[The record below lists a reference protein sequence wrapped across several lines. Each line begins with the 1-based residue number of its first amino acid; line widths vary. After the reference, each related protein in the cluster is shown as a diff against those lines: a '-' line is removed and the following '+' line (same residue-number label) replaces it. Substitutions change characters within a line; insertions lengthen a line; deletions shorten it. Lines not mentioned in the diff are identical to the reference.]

1 MSEYDFLV
9 IGAGSGG
16 VRAARMAAAKG
27 LRVAIVEESDLGG
40 TCVNVGCIPKK
51 LFVYASHFRE
61 DLEDSRGFGW
71 RTPVPPFDW
80 RTLLHNKNEEIS
92 RLNGIYRNLLTN
104 AGVEIVAGRGR
115 FVDPA
120 TVRVG
125 DRDLGASTFLVAT
138 GGVPDRPRIPGGE
151 LAIVSD
157 QAFFLEELPKR
168 VAIIGGVYIA
178 LEFAGIFH
186 GLGIETHVLY
196 RGELILR
203 GFDSDLRR
211 GLASRLL
218 DRGIDLR
225 CECRVAAI
233 VQSAESQC
241 LQLED
246 GSEIED
252 DIALAAIGRSPNTG
266 DLGLVEA
273 GVDVDA
279 EGSIAVDEHS
289 RTSQPSIY
297 AVGDCT
303 NRMNLTPVAIAEAM
317 AMVETAF
324 GVHPTKMSY
333 HNVPSAVFSQPP
345 LATVGLSE
353 EQARKQFTDVEIYR
367 SEFRPLKA
375 TLSERKETTLVKLV
389 VDKATDRVLGVH
401 MLGPDAAE
409 IIQGMAVA
417 LICGA
422 TKAQFDATVGIHPTT
437 AEEFVTLREPLA

>member
-27 LRVAIVEESDLGG
+27 LRVALVEESKLGG

-51 LFVYASHFRE
+51 LFVYASHFQE
-61 DLEDSRGFGW
+61 DFEDSRGFGW
-71 RTPVPPFDW
+71 SPSPPPFDW
-80 RTLLHNKNEEIS
+80 QTLLHNKNEEIS
-92 RLNGIYRNLLTN
+92 RLNGIYRKLLAN
-104 AGVEIVAGRGR
+104 AGVEIIAGRAR
-115 FVDPA
+115 FIDPA
-120 TVRVG
+120 TIRVG
-125 DRDLGASTFLVAT
+125 DRDYGASTFLVAT
-138 GGVPDRPRIPGGE
+138 GGVPDRPLIPGGE

-168 VAIIGGVYIA
+168 VAIIGGGYIA

-186 GLGIETHVLY
+186 GLGIETHILY

-203 GFDSDLRR
+203 GFDHDLRS
-211 GLASRLL
+211 GLSSRLR

-233 VQSAESQC
+233 EQRGESQS

-246 GSEIED
+246 GSEIEVD
-252 DIALAAIGRSPNTG
+252 LALAAIGRSPNTG
-266 DLGLVEA
+266 DLGLEEA
-273 GVDVDA
+273 GIEVDQ
-279 EGSIAVDEHS
+279 EGSVTVDEYS

-324 GVHPTKMSY
+324 GDRPTKMSY
-333 HNVPSAVFSQPP
+333 RNVPSAVFSQPP
-345 LATVGLSE
+345 LATVGLTE
-353 EQARKQFTDVEIYR
+353 EEARTKFADIEIYR
-367 SEFRPLKA
+367 SEFRPLKG
-375 TLSERKETTLVKLV
+375 TLSKRPETTLVKLV
-389 VDKATDRVLGVH
+389 VDKVTDRVLGVH

-417 LICGA
+417 VVCGA
-422 TKAQFDATVGIHPTT
+422 TKAHFDATVGIHPTT
-437 AEEFVTLREPLA
+437 AEELVTLRDPLA

>member
-27 LRVAIVEESDLGG
+27 LRVAIVEESYLGG

-51 LFVYASHFRE
+51 LFVYASHYRE

-71 RTPVPPFDW
+71 STSLPPFDW
-80 RTLLHNKNEEIS
+80 QTLLANKNEEIS
-92 RLNGIYRNLLTN
+92 RLHGIYRRLLAN
-104 AGVEIVAGRGR
+104 AGVEIIEGRAH

-120 TVRVG
+120 TVGVG
-125 DRDLGASTFLVAT
+125 DRHLNASTFLVAT
-138 GGVPDRPRIPGGE
+138 GGVPDRPQIPGGE

-168 VAIIGGVYIA
+168 VAIIGGGYIA

-186 GLGIETHVLY
+186 GLGVETQILY
-196 RGELILR
+196 RGELVLR
-203 GFDSDLRR
+203 GFDRDLRS
-211 GLASRLL
+211 GLTSRLR
-218 DRGIDLR
+218 DRGIEVR
-225 CECRVAAI
+225 CECLVTAI
-233 VQSAESQC
+233 EQRERSLR
-241 LQLED
+241 LQLGD
-246 GSEIED
+246 GRELEVD
-252 DIALAAIGRSPNTG
+252 LALAAIGRSPNTG
-266 DLGLVEA
+266 DLGLEAA
-273 GVDVDA
+273 GVEVDA
-279 EGSIAVDEHS
+279 EGAVTVDEFS

-303 NRMNLTPVAIAEAM
+303 NRINLTPVAIAEAM

-324 GVHPTKMSY
+324 GDRPTRMSY
-333 HNVPSAVFSQPP
+333 RNVPSAVFSQPP
-345 LATVGLSE
+345 LATVGLTE
-353 EQARKQFTDVEIYR
+353 EQARAEHADIEIYR

-375 TLSERKETTLVKLV
+375 TVSQRTETTLVKLV
-389 VDKATDRVLGVH
+389 VDTESDRVLGVH

-409 IIQGMAVA
+409 IVQGMAVA
-417 LICGA
+417 LVCGA

-437 AEEFVTLREPLA
+437 AEELVTLREPLA